1 MPKKGG
7 SVFDT
12 PVELLFFTRWRSQQC
27 AIATAH
33 QGEAGLNQAN
43 GSIAQV
49 VGFPGSFGDV
59 LGTKQD
65 FRDFAVRAA
74 VHPRIERAKRERQAM
89 TTLR

>member
-7 SVFDT
+7 SIFDT
-12 PVELLFFTRWRSQQC
+12 PVELLSFARWRPQQR
-27 AIATAH
+27 AIAATH
-33 QGEAGLNQAN
+33 QSEAGLNQAN

-49 VGFPGSFGDV
+49 VGFPGAFGN
-59 LGTKQD
+59 LSGAKQD

-74 VHPRIERAKRERQAM
+74 VYPRIERAKRERQAT